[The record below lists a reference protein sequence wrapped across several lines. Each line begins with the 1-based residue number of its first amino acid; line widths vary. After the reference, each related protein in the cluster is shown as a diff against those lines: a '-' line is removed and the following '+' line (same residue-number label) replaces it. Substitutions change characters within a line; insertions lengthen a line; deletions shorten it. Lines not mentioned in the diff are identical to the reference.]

1 MGPRF
6 FRRRGRPYIVF
17 WEKWM
22 KARKWPLLGIVLGI
36 VLLFGIFRAVE
47 HTNAEQDLETG
58 LRDMACRVCNQR

>member
-1 MGPRF
+1 
-6 FRRRGRPYIVF
+6 
-17 WEKWM
+17 M
-22 KARKWPLLGIVLGI
+22 KARKWPLLGIFLGI